1 MVSTPCDEL
10 AGSLQVSASDISA
23 AMATEAGARAKVV
36 LGKDASRAKFY
47 TSDLEEL
54 KGTYDTVT
62 CVDVMIHYPTD
73 KVRTSSGP
81 AM

>member
-1 MVSTPCDEL
+1 
-10 AGSLQVSASDISA
+10 
-23 AMATEAGARAKVV
+23 MATEAGARAKVV

-54 KGTYDTVT
+54 KGTFDTVT

-73 KVRTSSGP
+73 KVCTSSGP